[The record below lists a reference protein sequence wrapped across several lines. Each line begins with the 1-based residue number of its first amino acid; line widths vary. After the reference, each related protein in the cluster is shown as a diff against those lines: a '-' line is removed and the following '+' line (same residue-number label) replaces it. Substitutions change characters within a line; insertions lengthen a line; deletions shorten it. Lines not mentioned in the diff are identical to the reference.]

1 MVGASNLVPGTRI
14 RRLNNAPV
22 RHDGDY
28 VLYWMTA
35 YRRLQDNFS
44 LDRAIELAAELG
56 RPLLIFEALRCDY
69 PWASRRLHQF
79 VIEGMRENQ
88 SQAAAAGLNYV
99 AWVEP
104 GTGAGRGL
112 IEKLCERAAA
122 VVSDDFPAFFL
133 PRMLRAVARRIDV
146 AMEVV
151 DSNGLFP
158 NSQADRVFTTAHSF
172 RRFLQKNLLPYLQEA
187 PADGPAVASQLPRL
201 GSLPDFLRG
210 QWAPLS
216 VEVARSPG
224 ELLSSLPIDQTVR
237 EVSLPGG
244 SAAAAV
250 RWRGFLASGLD
261 NYGTERNHPDSE
273 CASGLSPY
281 LHFGHI
287 SVHGLFRDLAARE
300 NWSTDSLGDP
310 KQTRGGRSGWWGMTE
325 PAESFLDEL
334 ITWRELGFNMCFRD
348 RKYDRWES
356 LPEWARNTLADHAA
370 DPRPVVYDRDTML
383 LSRTHD
389 EIWNAAQNELVS
401 SGRMHNY
408 LRMLWGKKVLEWSAT
423 PQEALLTLIEFNN
436 RFALDGRDPNS
447 WSGIFWVFGRYDRAW
462 GPERKIFGKIRY
474 MTSDSTRR
482 KLKLTEYLKKWSIA
496 DR

>member
-1 MVGASNLVPGTRI
+1 MVGASNLVPGARI
-14 RRLNNAPV
+14 RRLNRAPV
-22 RHDGDY
+22 QPDGEY

-88 SQAAAAGLNYV
+88 SQAAAAGLTYV

-122 VVSDDFPAFFL
+122 VISDDFPAFFL

-158 NSQADRVFTTAHSF
+158 NSQADQVFTTAHSF
-172 RRFLQKNLLPYLQEA
+172 RRFLQKNLSPYLQEA
-187 PADGPAVASQLPRL
+187 PGGGPALAAQLPRL
-201 GSLPDFLRG
+201 ASLPDFLRG
-210 QWAPLS
+210 NWAPLS

-224 ELLSSLPIDQTVR
+224 EFLSSLPIDQTVR

-244 SAAAAV
+244 SAAAEI
-250 RWRGFLASGLD
+250 RWRGFLARGLD
-261 NYGTERNHPDSE
+261 DYGTDRNHPDSE

-300 NWSTDSLGDP
+300 NWSPDLLGDP

-334 ITWRELGFNMCFRD
+334 ITWRELGFNMCFRN

-356 LPEWARNTLADHAA
+356 LPDWARKTLADHAA
-370 DPRPVVYDRDTML
+370 DPRPVVYDRETML
-383 LSRTHD
+383 RSETHD

-482 KLKLTEYLKKWSIA
+482 KLKLTEYLKKWRIA